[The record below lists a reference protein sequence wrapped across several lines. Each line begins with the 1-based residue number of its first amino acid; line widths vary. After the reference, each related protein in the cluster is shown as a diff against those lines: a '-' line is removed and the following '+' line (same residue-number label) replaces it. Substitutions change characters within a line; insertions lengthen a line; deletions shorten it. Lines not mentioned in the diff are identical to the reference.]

1 MMNIRAADA
10 NAMREVG
17 RWLATCVRAGDLLVV
32 SGELG
37 AGKTTLAQ
45 GIGAGMGISEPIV
58 SPTFVIARSYR
69 NAHGPDL
76 VHVDAYR
83 LGSTVELDDLDL
95 DTEISDAVIV
105 VEWGSGKV
113 EQLSEHRLEVMIQ
126 RSDEIGDEVRHVD
139 INPVG
144 TRWNDV
150 NWQIPPALQV
160 VR

>member
-139 INPVG
+139 ITPVG

-150 NWQIPPALQV
+150 NWQIPAALQV